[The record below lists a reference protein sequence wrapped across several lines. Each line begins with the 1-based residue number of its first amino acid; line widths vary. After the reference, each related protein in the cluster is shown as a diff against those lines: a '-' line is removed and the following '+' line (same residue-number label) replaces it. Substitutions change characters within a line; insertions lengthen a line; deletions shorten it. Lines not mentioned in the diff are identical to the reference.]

1 MPDSDAKLTWFMSRG
16 QVIRHFASSKKPL
29 TKKQQHPFHR
39 HAEVDVAM
47 EWIGDQWVL
56 DGEHLADGPTTA
68 SFLPPQAAV
77 PATPAAAPATTR
89 EPFQRFPREVTA
101 RDSLDIQGILWAGMP
116 ISRDRFHELRHA
128 NYVSFANT
136 DNPRDLSPSF
146 AMRDDGRL
154 YDWYRTSL
162 ANKCSVEHMQLRNL
176 VWATSKND
184 VYYTDRSGVQ
194 HWCAVTAKTT
204 PALSLARQDVGG
216 MLISCIAARHG
227 VLLAGGFCGE
237 FLLRRIG
244 HDEDDGVVTKGVITH
259 DPNGSINHIDVVYGR
274 TTAGPQAIFSTNDH
288 RVRVMDI
295 ETRVTKSTMGF
306 EAAINC
312 SSLSPDKRL
321 LCAVGDMQNGYIVD
335 SQDGKHLGTLTGH
348 TDWSFA
354 CAWSPNGTLLATGNQ
369 DRTTRI
375 YDTRNMKRTLATL
388 PATMGAV
395 RSLRFS
401 DDARVLA
408 IAESV
413 DYVRLVDTDGL
424 VAVAAAAA
432 GDGDTPLHANGYT
445 AALDAGKHHR
455 TQLVDFFGEVAGLS
469 FCPGSSGDD
478 VLFIGISDPR
488 YGGLIELHRTRG
500 LEHRYL
506 DLL

>member
-1 MPDSDAKLTWFMSRG
+1 
-16 QVIRHFASSKKPL
+16 
-29 TKKQQHPFHR
+29 
-39 HAEVDVAM
+39 M

-56 DGEHLADGPTTA
+56 DGDEFADGPLVDGTFVTPQDPILTTA
-68 SFLPPQAAV
+68 TAAAAASLSAASPARNSSDTPRRAAV
-77 PATPAAAPATTR
+77 NTSAASA
-89 EPFQRFPREVTA
+89 
-101 RDSLDIQGILWAGMP
+101 DIQGIRWAGMP
-116 ISRDRFHELRHA
+116 ISRDRFHELRRS
-128 NYVSFANT
+128 NYFRCRL
-136 DNPRDLSPSF
+136 RDDTPWTRQAKTKGGVVLCLQFP
-146 AMRDDGRL
+146 MRDDGRL

-162 ANKCSVEHMQLRNL
+162 ANKCTVEHMQLRNL

-184 VYYTDRSGVQ
+184 IYYTDRSGVM
-194 HWCAVTAKTT
+194 HWCAIAGRTT

-237 FLLRRIG
+237 FLMRRIG
-244 HDEDDGVVTKGVITH
+244 HEEDGIVTKGIITH

-274 TTAGPQAIFSTNDH
+274 TAAGPQAIFSTNDQH
-288 RVRVMDI
+288 VRIVDI
-295 ETRVTKSTMGF
+295 ATRTATSTIPF

-312 SSLSPDKRL
+312 STLSPDKRL

-335 SQDGKHLGTLTGH
+335 SQEGKHLATLTGH

-375 YDTRNMKRTLATL
+375 YDTRNMNRTLATL
-388 PATMGAV
+388 PSTMGAV

-401 DDARVLA
+401 EDARMLA

-413 DYVRLVDTDGL
+413 DYVRLVDTEGL
-424 VAVAAAAA
+424 MSVAATLGDGGTAPRNGGSVRASSAAA
-432 GDGDTPLHANGYT
+432 G
-445 AALDAGKHHR
+445 HR
-455 TQLVDFFGEVAGLS
+455 TQLVDFFGEVAGLT
-469 FCPGSSGDD
+469 FAPGTSGDD

-488 YGGLIELHRTRG
+488 YGGLIELHRRSAGGQLSTRN
-500 LEHRYL
+500 LEL
-506 DLL
+506 